1 MTLSPSAD
9 DSADDHASLR
19 ASDQDRDRTAEVLR
33 EAAAEGRLSLTELD
47 ERLDAVYAA
56 KTYAELEPV
65 IRDLPKAGTTP
76 GSAPVPVTATGATAR
91 FGGQASSSSAIAVM
105 GGFSRKGEWVVPK
118 EFTAVTVMGGGE
130 IDMRDARFAERE
142 VTIHAVAIM
151 GGISIIVPQD
161 ADVVVTGIGFMGAF
175 DHRAAGAGQPDG
187 PRIRVNGLALMGGV
201 DVRRKPARNL
211 KDLRTDQDRE
221 IGAGGR

>member
-1 MTLSPSAD
+1 MTLSP
-9 DSADDHASLR
+9 SADDHASLR

-65 IRDLPKAGTTP
+65 IRDLPKTGTGPAQVPAEWAG
-76 GSAPVPVTATGATAR
+76 AADR
-91 FGGQASSSSAIAVM
+91 FGGQATSSSAIAVM

-118 EFTAVTVMGGGE
+118 EFTAVTFMGGGE
-130 IDMRDARFAERE
+130 IDMRQARFAERE

-151 GGISIIVPQD
+151 GGISIIVPPD
-161 ADVVVTGIGFMGAF
+161 AEVVVTGIGFMGAF

-187 PRIRVNGLALMGGV
+187 PTIRVNGLALMGAV
-201 DVRRKPARNL
+201 DVRRKPARSL
-211 KDLRTDQDRE
+211 RDLRPDQDRE
-221 IGAGGR
+221 LEPGGR

>member
-1 MTLSPSAD
+1 MSLSPSAD
-9 DSADDHASLR
+9 DNASLR

-65 IRDLPKAGTTP
+65 IRDLPKAGT
-76 GSAPVPVTATGATAR
+76 APAPVTATDATAR
-91 FGGQASSSSAIAVM
+91 FGGHATSSSAIAVM

-130 IDMRDARFAERE
+130 IDMRQARFAERE

-151 GGISIIVPQD
+151 GGISIIVPED

-175 DHRAAGAGQPDG
+175 DHRATSAGQPDG

-201 DVRRKPARNL
+201 DVRRKPVRNL
-211 KDLRTDQDRE
+211 KDLKADQNRE
-221 IGAGGR
+221 IEAGGR